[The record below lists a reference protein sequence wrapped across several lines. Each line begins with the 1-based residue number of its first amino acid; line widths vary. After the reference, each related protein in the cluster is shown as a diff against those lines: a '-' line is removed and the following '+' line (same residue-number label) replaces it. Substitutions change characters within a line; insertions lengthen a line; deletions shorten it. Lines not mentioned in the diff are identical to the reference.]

1 MPEESL
7 PSVPPAERLLNL
19 VIALVNTSVSMTK
32 QQIRRGV
39 AGYGDAPSVDAFERM
54 FERDKDTLRAL
65 GVPIVTV
72 DSGGHSDDVGYRI
85 DNDAYALP
93 AVDLTPAEL
102 GVLALAAQLWSDK
115 TLRTDIS
122 RAMTKLRAAG
132 AGEAAS
138 DALAGLAPRV
148 RAVGDAYGPLLEA
161 VTERRVVTFR
171 YRAASTG
178 QVTARHVEPW
188 RIAARGGGWYL
199 VGRDQDRQAPRV
211 FRLSRIEGRV
221 RVGSRAGAFEIPA
234 DLDVDALLGARTGRE
249 RTAVLAVVPERAS
262 AVRARA
268 VPVPSDTSSGTSSGT
283 SSDVVRDAS
292 PGTAATDATDAPLA
306 VPPAAAAAPAG
317 RDVLAVRFTSLT
329 TLAEELAGYAD
340 AVVVLA
346 PPELRTEVVRRLQAA
361 AGLAPRT
368 PHHRP
373 EPDEETTR
381 G

>member
-1 MPEESL
+1 MPDL
-7 PSVPPAERLLNL
+7 PSPPVPPAERLLNL
-19 VIALVNTSVSMTK
+19 VIALVNTSVPMSK
-32 QQIRRGV
+32 QQVRRGV

-72 DSGGHSDDVGYRI
+72 DAGGHSEDVGYRI
-85 DNDAYALP
+85 DNDAYALGP
-93 AVDLTPAEL
+93 VDLTPAEL

-132 AGEAAS
+132 VGEAEQ

-148 RAVGDAYGPLLEA
+148 RAAGDAYGPLLTA
-161 VTERRVVTFR
+161 VTERRTVAFR
-171 YRAASTG
+171 YRAANTG
-178 QVTARHVEPW
+178 QVTDRHVQPW

-199 VGRDQDRQAPRV
+199 VGRDVDRDAPRV

-221 RVGSRAGAFEIPA
+221 RVGATPAAFDIPA
-234 DLDVDALLGARTGRE
+234 HVDVDAALGTTGTP

-268 VPVPSDTSSGTSSGT
+268 VPLP
-283 SSDVVRDAS
+283 
-292 PGTAATDATDAPLA
+292 PDAPT
-306 VPPAAAAAPAG
+306 VGAPG
-317 RDVLAVRFTSLT
+317 RDVLAVPFTSVT

-346 PPELRTEVVRRLQAA
+346 PPELRRDVVHRLQAA
-361 AGLAPRT
+361 ARLDT
-368 PHHRP
+368 PP
-373 EPDEETTR
+373 QDADTQEEGR
-381 G
+381 DA